1 MGYVAVKGGTRAIEQ
16 SLKRIQYERL
26 KKGKVLDV
34 PAIEAG
40 MRGLVDQVMSE
51 SSLYSEQL
59 AALAIK
65 QAEGNPEEAVFLLR
79 AYRSTLPRKHYSRT
93 VHAEEMR
100 VERRISASF
109 KDIPGGQILGA
120 SMDYS
125 HRLLD
130 FDLMDETEETA
141 AEWLKD
147 YRSAEENAAVEMA
160 GTQDGRFPK
169 VLDYLR
175 KEGLI
180 AECPIDRAEPDDVT
194 RTSLTFPAT
203 RSEKLQILTRG
214 QTGAVTSLAYAV
226 IRGYGMVH
234 PTVGELRVGE
244 LPVYIDSPLANS
256 GEEDDSYFIGD
267 IKVTEVEMLVPVT
280 VEKENGRKELQLD
293 FGYGLCYGQNE
304 TKAIAMSI
312 LDKSLERGD
321 KSIPTQNEEFVLFH
335 IDSVESTGFISHLKM
350 PHYVTFQAKLNDVR
364 KTRNHPAGKGQEVEC

>member
-16 SLKRIQYERL
+16 SLQRIQYERL
-26 KKGKVLDV
+26 RQGKVLDV

-51 SSLYSEQL
+51 SSMYSEQL

-93 VHAEEMR
+93 VHSEEMR

-130 FDLMDETEETA
+130 FDLIDETEETVSA
-141 AEWLKD
+141 WMEE
-147 YRSAEENAAVEMA
+147 YRKAEEITAQEM
-160 GTQDGRFPK
+160 TDTDDGRFPK

-180 AECPIDRAEPDDVT
+180 AECPVDWAEPDDVT

-244 LPVYIDSPLANS
+244 LPVYIDSPLTKS
-256 GEEDDSYFIGD
+256 GEDDDSYFIGD

-280 VEKENGRKELQLD
+280 VEKENGRKELQLE

-312 LDKSLERGD
+312 LDKSLEKGD

-364 KTRNHPAGKGQEVEC
+364 KTRKTPLGQGQEV